1 MRIKGIIF
9 LAVLAGIFILL
20 SIFLT
25 DFWLEKRLES
35 VGTSIVGAKVEIDH
49 LDFSIAG
56 LHVKWDSLQVT
67 NPKNTW
73 ENILSTGQCE
83 FDMDFLPLLSRKV
96 IVENFQATNLRSGMK
111 RTTDGKIEK
120 KMKIKPKSGKPS
132 FITRTVQSL
141 ENEVK
146 TAPAFSLGQFSRK
159 VNVDSIKAFL
169 EIRSPERIDS
179 LKNSLSLMYGKW
191 DEAFSD
197 FKPAK
202 ELETI
207 RQEITSIEPASIQ
220 SVPDLQNALIT
231 IDQSKKQI
239 DSLRAAITTT
249 RASIGQDFS
258 FASRNLLSMDD
269 WIKEDYRR
277 ALDKAKLPDINQ
289 QNIGKFLFGSKVVS
303 KYTYALNIVGKSRS
317 FANRFKSDKPKKQKP
332 PRLKGQDIWFTKR
345 NTLPSLW
352 IKRIEIS
359 GKTLQSIAF
368 SGLVTDVSS
377 QQLLVGKPTRIDI
390 QSSRKGTSFDFA
402 GELNYLGK
410 EPQERFRL
418 ALAGLPLSDV
428 RLSDSPMLPNTLK
441 SGSLRLESS
450 LDMQGD
456 RLESTVH
463 VISDRLVFDFAAQQE
478 KQDQITRIVQ
488 NALKSIDNLDLKAIV
503 RSDSAGTDFS
513 LNSNLDDILVKQ
525 LKSQVSAEI
534 EAAKAKLLAEVDSRV
549 QKHRAE
555 VENMVREKQTELE
568 TTMKKYE
575 DQLNEQIRY
584 VDNKKKEVETRIEEE
599 KNKQKKKL
607 EDEAKKKLKGIIG

>member
-20 SIFLT
+20 SIFFT

-35 VGTSIVGAKVEIDH
+35 LGTSIVGARVEIDR
-49 LDFSIAG
+49 LDFSLAG

-73 ENILSTGQCE
+73 ENLLSAGRCE
-83 FDMDFLPLLSRKV
+83 FDMDFLPLLSKKL
-96 IVENFQATNLRSGMK
+96 IVENFQATNLRSGTK

-120 KMKIKPKSGKPS
+120 KKKPKSGKPS
-132 FITRTVQSL
+132 FISRTVQSL
-141 ENEVK
+141 ENEVAK
-146 TAPAFSLGQFSRK
+146 APAFSLGQFSRK

-179 LKNSLSLMYGKW
+179 LRNSLTLAFGKW
-191 DEAFSD
+191 DETFSD

-202 ELETI
+202 DLETI
-207 RQEITSIEPASIQ
+207 KQQLTGIEPASIQ
-220 SVPDLQNALIT
+220 SLPDLQNALTT
-231 IDQSKKQI
+231 IDRSKKQV
-239 DSLRAAITTT
+239 DSLANVFTTT
-249 RASIGQDFS
+249 KSALGQDLT
-258 FASRNLLSMDD
+258 FARQNVLAMDD

-317 FANRFKSDKPKKQKP
+317 FAERFKSDKPKKQKP

-390 QSSRKGTSFDFA
+390 QGERKGTSLDFA

-450 LDMQGD
+450 LDMQGN

-463 VISDRLVFDFAAQQE
+463 AISDRLVFDFAAQQE

-488 NALKSIDNLDLKAIV
+488 SALKSVDNLDLKAIV
-503 RSDSAGTDFS
+503 RSDSLETDFS

-525 LKSQVSAEI
+525 IKSQVSAEI

-549 QKHRAE
+549 QKHRAD
-555 VENMVREKQTELE
+555 VESMVREKQTELE
-568 TTMKKYE
+568 ATMKKYE
-575 DQLNEQIRY
+575 EQLNEQIRFAE
-584 VDNKKKEVETRIEEE
+584 NKKKEVESRIEQE